1 MGSYSIY
8 VHPEAWRAIK
18 RSPGD
23 VRQRLRRAISELAS
37 TPRPPASKQLETSL
51 TALEVRRQRVEDWRI
66 VYSINEDLAQVQVL
80 AVRQR
85 PPYDYR
91 DLEALVKKVEEP

>member
-1 MGSYSIY
+1 MGSDSIY

-37 TPRPPASKQLETSL
+37 TPRPPASKQ
-51 TALEVRRQRVEDWRI
+51 
-66 VYSINEDLAQVQVL
+66 QVL